1 MSIIKPEAEQGHAE
15 SVTCEQRVLAFEQWC
30 RDTTPCWNCNHI
42 FPAGQAKCDSCGA
55 TNANVDFHQAR
66 LNALVRLKSRKSTR
80 QPIARFMARSV
91 LMATVRAAKG

>member
-55 TNANVDFHQAR
+55 TNANVDFHQAS
-66 LNALVRLKSRKSTR
+66 LECTGQAEIEEIHTTTDC
-80 QPIARFMARSV
+80 PIHGAIGTDGDCPRC
-91 LMATVRAAKG
+91 